1 MTMPDVKTNPMQ
13 HYLEN
18 ELVERLGLVDEEF
31 LEKMALESA
40 KYISDTITP
49 GGEADGGG
57 N

>member
-1 MTMPDVKTNPMQ
+1 MPDVKTNPMQ